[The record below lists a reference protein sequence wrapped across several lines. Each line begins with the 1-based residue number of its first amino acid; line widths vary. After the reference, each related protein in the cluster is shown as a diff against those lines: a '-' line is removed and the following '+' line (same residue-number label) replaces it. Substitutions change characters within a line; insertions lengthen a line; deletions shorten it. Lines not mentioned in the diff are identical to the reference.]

1 MRNGWW
7 MIYGNL
13 WEVVPWL
20 VDLSMDLLFDDL
32 TVMSPRNG
40 TLDFKVIESL
50 NHSVERWKKRFR
62 YPILII

>member
-50 NHSVERWKKRFR
+50 NHSVER
-62 YPILII
+62 

>member
-40 TLDFKVIESL
+40 TLDIKVIESL
-50 NHSVERWKKRFR
+50 NHSVER
-62 YPILII
+62 